1 MEGNDA
7 PQPVEWVGRGGEHG
21 LSREIVCSL
30 PRAFGCRVCQ
40 GEKDCQ
46 FIVDRPMGR
55 LVVNKREPTRLV
67 PRPRH
72 VPSTG
77 SVSDPEPHPVTQR
90 LVALTAWLVAVGAF
104 VWLWVLQPPS
114 ADEIVIPLVV
124 KAVLFVSVVAGVP
137 LVRAGWRDHGG
148 RAPQEPRPQT

>member
-1 MEGNDA
+1 MEGDA
-7 PQPVEWVGRGGEHG
+7 DPPHVEWVGHGGEHG

-55 LVVNKREPTRLV
+55 LVVHKREPVRLV
-67 PRPRH
+67 ERSRL

-77 SVSDPEPHPVTQR
+77 SVSDPTPHPLAQR
-90 LVALTAWLVAVGAF
+90 GMAIGAWLVSVGAF
-104 VWLWVLQPPS
+104 VWLWVVRPPS
-114 ADEIVIPLVV
+114 VDEIVLPLAIKTAMFVGVV
-124 KAVLFVSVVAGVP
+124 LGVP
-137 LVRAGWRDHGG
+137 LVRATWRDRGG
-148 RAPQEPRPQT
+148 RPARGNRPQT